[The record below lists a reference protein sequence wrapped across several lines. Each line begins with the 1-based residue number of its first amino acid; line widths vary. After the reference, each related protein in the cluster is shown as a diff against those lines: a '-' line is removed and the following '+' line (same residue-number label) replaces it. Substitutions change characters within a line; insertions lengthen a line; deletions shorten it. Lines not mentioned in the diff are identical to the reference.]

1 MFNSW
6 QKTDINK
13 TLDVSNFYDSFKIRH
28 HQSTQKKS
36 IFKNASLREKCLYLP
51 LFWSECEKTW
61 TRITPNT
68 DAFYAV
74 RFLHCMELIL
84 TSYFQSSITRKTFDI
99 RQFVTCKSSWL
110 IYLMKCC
117 LGINS
122 QYIGKWT

>member
-36 IFKNASLREKCLYLP
+36 IFKNASLREKCPYLP
-51 LFWSECEKTW
+51 LLWSECEKTW

-68 DAFYAV
+68 DTFYAV

-84 TSYFQSSITRKTFDI
+84 TSYFQSSITRKAFAI

-122 QYIGKWT
+122 QYSGKWT